1 VCWTAAT
8 SSPHLRHPRAA
19 GDHRRSRANYG
30 AEIAPPEIAASP
42 LFKADSATV
51 VAVAEKN
58 GTFRRVTRRI
68 WIIWDSTIARFL
80 AAFFCSC
87 H

>member
-1 VCWTAAT
+1 
-8 SSPHLRHPRAA
+8 
-19 GDHRRSRANYG
+19 
-30 AEIAPPEIAASP
+30 